1 MRAFR
6 IAYDGRPFHG
16 FQRQPD
22 VATVAD
28 ALLSALRELDVPFE
42 GDTPPGY
49 AAAGRT
55 DAGVS
60 ALAQTVAFEA
70 PEWLS
75 PAAFNSALP
84 EDVRAWA
91 CADVPDGF
99 HATHDAVE
107 RGYTYALYAPGIERS
122 RARDGARLLA
132 GERDFHNLT
141 PDETGTVRDLAVG
154 VERDGPFLEIAFRA
168 GGFARQLVRRLV
180 TLLEAFARGE
190 AGRDRIER
198 VLSPEP
204 LDGPE
209 GIAPAPPAPLV
220 LTDVVYPDVP
230 FRVDDEAAESARTV
244 FGQRHEQLRSRA
256 RVARSIRDGMAGDR
270 ESADDQ

>member
-22 VATVAD
+22 VSTVAD
-28 ALLSALRELDVPFE
+28 TLLSALRELDVPFD

-84 EDVRAWA
+84 ADVRAWA
-91 CADVPDGF
+91 HADAPDGF
-99 HATHDAVE
+99 HATHDATE
-107 RGYTYALYAPGIERS
+107 RGYTYHLYAPGVDRS

-132 GERDFHNLT
+132 GEHDFHNLT
-141 PDETGTVRDLAVG
+141 PDETGTVRELTIE
-154 VERDGPFLEIAFRA
+154 VERDGPFLVCRFRA

-180 TLLEAFARGE
+180 TLLASFARGE
-190 AGRDRIER
+190 ADRDRIER

-204 LDGPE
+204 LPGPDGV
-209 GIAPAPPAPLV
+209 GPAPPEPLV
-220 LTDVVYPDVP
+220 LTDVDYPELSFQP
-230 FRVDDEAAESARTV
+230 DENGTASAREI
-244 FGQRHEQLRSRA
+244 FGQRHRELRSRA
-256 RVARSIRDGMAGDR
+256 EVARSIHQRLPTDPD
-270 ESADDQ
+270 

>member
-6 IAYDGRPFHG
+6 IAYDGSPFHG

-22 VATVAD
+22 VSTVAD

-84 EDVRAWA
+84 ADIRAWA
-91 CADVPDGF
+91 HADTPNDF

-107 RGYTYALYAPGIERS
+107 RGYTYSLYAPAVD
-122 RARDGARLLA
+122 RARAEEGADLLA
-132 GERDFHNLT
+132 GKHDFHNLT
-141 PDETGTVRDLAVG
+141 PDETGTVRDLSITVD
-154 VERDGPFLEIAFRA
+154 RDGPFLELTFRA

-180 TLLEAFARGE
+180 TLLASFARGNSD
-190 AGRDRIER
+190 RDRIER
-198 VLSPEP
+198 VLGPGSLP
-204 LDGPE
+204 GPE
-209 GIAPAPPAPLV
+209 GVAPAPPEPLV
-220 LTDVVYPDVP
+220 LTDVVYPDLS
-230 FRVDDEAAESARTV
+230 FRIDGDAIESARDV

-256 RVARSIRDGMAGDR
+256 RVARSIRDGIAETEYR
-270 ESADDQ
+270 PDQ